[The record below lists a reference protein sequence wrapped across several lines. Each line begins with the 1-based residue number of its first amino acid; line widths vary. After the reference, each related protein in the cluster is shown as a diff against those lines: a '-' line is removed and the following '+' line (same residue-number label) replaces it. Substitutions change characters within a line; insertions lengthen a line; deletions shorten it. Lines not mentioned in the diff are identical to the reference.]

1 MQVVLIFI
9 NLQVERKMLAT
20 NPWSQFT
27 QWYGNGLTYT
37 HADQHNM
44 AFGNYDSSKK
54 VFGNDG
60 GVYYSKSAGASE
72 EISLEILIL

>member
-1 MQVVLIFI
+1 VIETDPSNPKTVYAGGIDLYKSTSGAE
-9 NLQVERKMLAT
+9 NATT

-54 VFGNDG
+54 GFW
-60 GVYYSKSAGASE
+60 KRWRC
-72 EISLEILIL
+72 LLQ